1 MYKNIFA
8 KLRWQVPAQLSRRH
22 ARHLRSGC
30 NTHLGWWTACCVS
43 APAAPSPPPCSGTG
57 WAASPCRRGSARD
70 LRTNC
75 CISCYNQTYI
85 PYSCHNQTER
95 CFMSSP
101 LFNCSN
107 ELWSG
112 NEIGKSADMVSFQLF
127 NFWWN
132 NRKIYF
138 HQCFLQLLVIT
149 VTSCPLSKL
158 PRLIN
163 RWHWFAALPPTNLL
177 GLIVQKE
184 TNNK

>member
-1 MYKNIFA
+1 
-8 KLRWQVPAQLSRRH
+8 
-22 ARHLRSGC
+22 
-30 NTHLGWWTACCVS
+30 
-43 APAAPSPPPCSGTG
+43 
-57 WAASPCRRGSARD
+57 
-70 LRTNC
+70 
-75 CISCYNQTYI
+75 
-85 PYSCHNQTER
+85 
-95 CFMSSP
+95 MSSP

-184 TNNK
+184 TNNRNRCIISTYCSQTFSKFLVYRVLKLKFWSLVSLRLKYIHIKFVDNLKIINSN